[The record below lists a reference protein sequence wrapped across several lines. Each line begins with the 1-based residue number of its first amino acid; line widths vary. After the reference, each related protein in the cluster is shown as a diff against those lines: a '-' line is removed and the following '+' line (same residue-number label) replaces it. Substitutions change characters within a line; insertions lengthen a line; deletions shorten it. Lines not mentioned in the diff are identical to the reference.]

1 MKTQMLDLLNKIGVD
16 KGKTIN
22 YLIDTEVL
30 TKNYIIKKAIET
42 KERPR
47 TLYDAYTLYNIA
59 LYVKN
64 LTNDDIEKIVDTLIS
79 MGNFGI
85 LYEFAANIPNAPIDK
100 IVNKIIE
107 TGKVK
112 YIFEL
117 SLSIKEN
124 KYYTKKLMN
133 AIINLKEAEYIYL
146 FARDLL
152 PNLECADIDRL
163 ENAIIETKDLE
174 YIYEFAKTIK
184 RVSRNLALSIIEA
197 DYEEYIQKLRELEN
211 VPEDIDLMI
220 EREKLK
226 KQSEYIQITHLN
238 ALINLQET
246 TEIKYNSDIY
256 RKLFVDTDEEIN
268 EIEEEIKHK
277 KRVLTPQQREEQN
290 IPQFP
295 GINRKKVGDSHE

>member
-1 MKTQMLDLLNKIGVD
+1 MKGYMLDLLNKIGVD

-30 TKNYIIKKAIET
+30 TKNYIVRKAIET
-42 KERPR
+42 KDRPR

-64 LTNDDIEKIVDTLIS
+64 LTNDDIEKIVDTLIL

-107 TGKVK
+107 TGKAK

-146 FARDLL
+146 FARDLF

-163 ENAIIETKDLE
+163 ENAIIATKDLE
-174 YIYEFAKTIK
+174 YIYEFAKNIK
-184 RVSRNLALSIIEA
+184 RASIRNLALAVIES
-197 DYEEYIQKLRELEN
+197 DDEEYIQKLKKLKN

-220 EREKLK
+220 ERTQLK
-226 KQSEYIQITHLN
+226 KQSEYVQITHLN
-238 ALINLQET
+238 ALVELEET
-246 TEIKYNSDIY
+246 TEIKYNADIY
-256 RKLFVDTDEEIN
+256 RKLFVDTEEELN
-268 EIEEEIKHK
+268 EIDEEIKHK
-277 KRVLTPQQREEQN
+277 KKVLTPQQN
-290 IPQFP
+290 KPQFP
-295 GINRKKVGDSHE
+295 GQRKLTK

>member
-1 MKTQMLDLLNKIGVD
+1 MKGYMLDLLDKIGVD

-30 TKNYIIKKAIET
+30 TKNYIVKKAIET
-42 KERPR
+42 KDRPR

-64 LTNDDIEKIVDTLIS
+64 LTNDDIEKIVDTLIL

-107 TGKVK
+107 TGKAK

-146 FARDLL
+146 FARDLFS
-152 PNLECADIDRL
+152 NLECADIDRL
-163 ENAIIETKDLE
+163 ENAIIKTKDLE
-174 YIYEFAKTIK
+174 YIYEFAKNIK
-184 RVSRNLALSIIEA
+184 RASIRNLALALVESGN
-197 DYEEYIQKLRELEN
+197 EEYIKKIRELYN
-211 VPEDIDLMI
+211 KPEDLELII
-220 EREKLK
+220 GRSELK
-226 KQSEYIQITHLN
+226 KQSEYEQLIELN
-238 ALINLQET
+238 ALINLEQPEN
-246 TEIKYNSDIY
+246 IQYNADIY
-256 RKLFVDTDEEIN
+256 RRLFVDTEEEAN
-268 EIEEEIKHK
+268 EIEEEIKQK
-277 KRVLTPQQREEQN
+277 KKVLK
-290 IPQFP
+290 PQFL
-295 GINRKKVGDSHE
+295 GKERIKYK